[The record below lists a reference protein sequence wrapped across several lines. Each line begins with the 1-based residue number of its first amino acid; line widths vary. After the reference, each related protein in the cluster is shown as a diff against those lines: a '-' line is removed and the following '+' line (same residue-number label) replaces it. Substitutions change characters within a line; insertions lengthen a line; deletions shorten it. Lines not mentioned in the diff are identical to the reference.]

1 MTPRPARR
9 DADRP
14 RPARRR
20 ESCGYFVVVPLGLD
34 GELLGGVVV
43 VLSLGDVLVAGGV
56 AGMVEDGG
64 DADGV
69 VRSAGRSPTRSV
81 RDSLQAV
88 SSPRP
93 SATAQTPVSILFIS
107 SSSLWGLR
115 NQTKRVQRRCRR
127 LLDRLRHNLYEC
139 GWSVANAHVERT
151 QKGDTG

>member
-1 MTPRPARR
+1 
-9 DADRP
+9 
-14 RPARRR
+14 
-20 ESCGYFVVVPLGLD
+20 VLVPLGLD
-34 GELLGGVVV
+34 GELLGDVVV

-56 AGMVEDGG
+56 DGMVEDGG

-88 SSPRP
+88 SSPRL
-93 SATAQTPVSILFIS
+93 SATAQTPVSILFMS

-115 NQTKRVQRRCRR
+115 NPTRGVQRRCRR
-127 LLDRLRHNLYEC
+127 RLDRVRHTLYQC
-139 GWSVANAHVERT
+139 GWFAANAHRSGM